1 MAIGKLTA
9 RAVET
14 TKVVGRHSDGG
25 GLYLHVKPTG
35 AKSWAFISAAGGKRR
50 EFGLGPLSAVPLA
63 EARRKAQEVREAMAR
78 GENPLEKIRPQAA
91 AKIPTFGD
99 CADQLIEAMELGWR
113 NEKHRAQWRV
123 TLGATPY
130 DRSKIRI
137 DAKAHATHV
146 RALAA
151 LRAKPVNEIDTPDV
165 MAVLKPLWLVAPET
179 ASRLRG
185 RIEKVL
191 DAAKVEK
198 HRVGENPAAWR
209 GHLDNLLPKQQ
220 KLTRGHHA
228 AMRFEDMP
236 KFMASLRKRDSISA
250 RCLEFLILTAA
261 RSGEAIG
268 ATWNEIDLDAAV
280 WTIPAERMKAGKAH
294 RVPLSEKALAIVSSL
309 HQNRTSE
316 FVFPGRGKKPM
327 SNMALAMLLRDM
339 VDNVTVHGFRS
350 AFRDWCGE
358 VTHFPRDVAEA
369 ALAHRVGDSTEAA
382 YRRGD
387 ALEKRRTM
395 MAAWAAHCE
404 PKFDN
409 VVSLASV
416 S

>member
-1 MAIGKLTA
+1 MAIGKLNA

-14 TKVVGRHSDGG
+14 LKVVGRHSDGG

-35 AKSWAFISAAGGKRR
+35 AKSWAFISVAGGKRR

-63 EARRKAQEVREAMAR
+63 EARRKAQEVREAIAQ
-78 GENPLEKIRPQAA
+78 GKNPLETIRPQAA

-99 CADQLIEAMELGWR
+99 CADRLIEAMETGWR

-123 TLGATPY
+123 TLGSTPY

-165 MAVLKPLWLVAPET
+165 LAVLKPIWLVAPET
-179 ASRLRG
+179 AIRLRG

-198 HRVGENPAAWR
+198 HRTGENPAAWR
-209 GHLDNLLPKQQ
+209 GHLDNLLPKQP

-228 AMRFEDMP
+228 AMRFEDLP
-236 KFMASLRKRDSISA
+236 KFMATLRKRESISA
-250 RCLEFLILTAA
+250 YCLEFLILTAA

-294 RVPLSEKALAIVSSL
+294 RVPLSEKALAIVKSL
-309 HQNRTSE
+309 HENRTSQ
-316 FVFPGRGKKPM
+316 FVFPGRGGKPM
-327 SNMALAMLLRDM
+327 SNMALAMLLRGM
-339 VDNVTVHGFRS
+339 VDNITVHGFRS

-395 MAAWAAHCE
+395 MAAWAAFCD
-404 PKFDN
+404 PKLDN
-409 VVSLASV
+409 VVSLTKV